1 MIEIDSVSTEEEANI
16 LKQQYIDGGADEVTI
31 GKIDDTYTLVVV
43 TNSDDV
49 STETYL
55 DTL

>member
-1 MIEIDSVSTEEEANI
+1 MIEIDSAPTEEEANI